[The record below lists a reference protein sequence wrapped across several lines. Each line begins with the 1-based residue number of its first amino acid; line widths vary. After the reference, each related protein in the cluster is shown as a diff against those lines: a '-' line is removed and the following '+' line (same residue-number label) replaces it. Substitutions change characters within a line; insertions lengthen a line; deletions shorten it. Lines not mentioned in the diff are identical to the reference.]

1 MSSYTVLP
9 VGFETY
15 RGDAGANTVVV
26 DGVRTVTTLFG
37 LERYGYSYALYDIAT
52 MGGDDVVYVRNVT
65 AIDPASVN
73 PRSRQWVDLGDGND
87 FAQVTSLTAATIMG
101 GSGNDVLWKVDLRSS
116 QVVIENGSI
125 TTGPG
130 SYGLIA
136 SAIRPDDSWLDFDI
150 LDGGDGDDTIV
161 GGNGPD
167 WVFGGAGADN
177 ISVGWGNN
185 VVYAGE
191 GADVIQME
199 GIRAG
204 VVIGGAPPTAE
215 NLYAPANNAIWGG
228 GGDDVVI
235 LRHMN
240 NPATGLV
247 AVINGDD
254 GNDFIQT
261 QSVSSVWVTG
271 GEGADTISISQDNLN
286 YAYNWTTAQPNDTV
300 WAGAG
305 DDVIYSGHGADLIVA
320 GASHDWVFNGWG
332 SDHVYGGEG
341 GAVGDGASDRHTL
354 DLYIHQNPASYFTT
368 SFVSDV
374 DVIYDFE
381 PQSRFPGQAGRGDV
395 IDLTVMFAASSSDPL
410 VHQAANPFLNGQLR
424 LADAYGD
431 GQSTAV
437 QALDGTGGYSTFLI
451 LYGVGVGEL
460 DTANA
465 AQISSGLAAKT
476 GGDFFWF

>member
-15 RGDAGANTVVV
+15 RGDAGSNTVVV
-26 DGVRTVTTLFG
+26 EGVRTVTATSG

-52 MGGDDVVYVRNVT
+52 LGGDDIVYVRNVT
-65 AIDPASVN
+65 AIDPAGVN
-73 PRSRQWVDLGDGND
+73 PRSRQWIDLGDGND

-101 GSGNDVLWKVDLRSS
+101 GAGNDVLWKVDLRFN
-116 QVVIENGSI
+116 QVGSENGAF
-125 TTGPG
+125 TTNGA
-130 SYGLIA
+130 SYGLVQA
-136 SAIRPDDSWLDFDI
+136 SITPDPSWLDFDI

-199 GIRAG
+199 GMRAA
-204 VVIGGAPPTAE
+204 VVVSKLAQ
-215 NLYAPANNAIWGG
+215 NFFAPANNAIWGG
-228 GGDDVVI
+228 GGDDVVT
-235 LRHMN
+235 LRFMS
-240 NPATGLV
+240 NPTTGLV
-247 AVINGDD
+247 AVINGDE

-261 QSVSSVWVTG
+261 VSVSSVWVTG
-271 GEGADTISISQDNLN
+271 GEGADTISISQDNLD
-286 YAYNWTTAQPNDTV
+286 YGYNWTTAQPNDTV

-320 GASHDWVFNGWG
+320 GAGHDWVFNGWG

-341 GAVGDGASDRHTL
+341 GAAGDGATDRHTL
-354 DLYIHQNPASYFTT
+354 DLYVHRNPASYFFTDT
-368 SFVSDV
+368 VNDV
-374 DVIYDFE
+374 DFIYDFE
-381 PQSRFPGQAGRGDV
+381 PQSRFPGQAGKGDV
-395 IDLTVMFAASSSDPL
+395 LDLTVMFAASPSDPL
-410 VHQAANPFLNGQLR
+410 VHQAANPFLNGQVR

-437 QALDGTGGYSTFLI
+437 QALNEVGGYDTFLI

-460 DTANA
+460 DSVNA
-465 AQISSGLAAKT
+465 AQISAGLAAKT